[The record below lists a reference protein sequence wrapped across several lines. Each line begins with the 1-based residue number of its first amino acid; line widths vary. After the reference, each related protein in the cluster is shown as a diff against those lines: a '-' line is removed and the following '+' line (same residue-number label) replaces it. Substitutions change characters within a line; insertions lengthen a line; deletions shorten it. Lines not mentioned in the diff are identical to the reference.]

1 MSLAKLAAALKE
13 TGHQV
18 STWTVGKIL
27 KELGY
32 SLQGNRKTKEGSDH
46 PDRDAQFEYINDLT
60 REQLAAGQPVISVD
74 TKKKELVGNYKN
86 GGREYRAKGDPRE
99 VKGHDFQGELGR
111 ANPYGIYD
119 IGQNTGWVNVGIS
132 ADTGEFAVE
141 SIRTWWNGM
150 GVERYPELTSLHITA
165 DGGGSNGHRLRLW
178 KVELQLLADEL
189 GVPIT
194 VTHFP
199 PGTSKW
205 NKIEHKLFSFIA
217 MNWRGQPL
225 VDYQT
230 IVNLISSTTT
240 KSGLLVQ
247 SVLDERVYEKGR
259 KITKAQMAELNLQ
272 RHDFHG
278 DWNYTIKP
286 QNATQ

>member
-141 SIRTWWNGM
+141 SIRTWWN
-150 GVERYPELTSLHITA
+150 VHARPTPY
-165 DGGGSNGHRLRLW
+165 RL
-178 KVELQLLADEL
+178 
-189 GVPIT
+189 PII
-194 VTHFP
+194 
-199 PGTSKW
+199 G
-205 NKIEHKLFSFIA
+205 
-217 MNWRGQPL
+217 
-225 VDYQT
+225 
-230 IVNLISSTTT
+230 ISRT
-240 KSGLLVQ
+240 
-247 SVLDERVYEKGR
+247 
-259 KITKAQMAELNLQ
+259 
-272 RHDFHG
+272 FF
-278 DWNYTIKP
+278 
-286 QNATQ
+286 

>member
-1 MSLAKLAAALKE
+1 
-13 TGHQV
+13 
-18 STWTVGKIL
+18 
-27 KELGY
+27 
-32 SLQGNRKTKEGSDH
+32 
-46 PDRDAQFEYINDLT
+46 
-60 REQLAAGQPVISVD
+60 
-74 TKKKELVGNYKN
+74 
-86 GGREYRAKGDPRE
+86 
-99 VKGHDFQGELGR
+99 
-111 ANPYGIYD
+111 
-119 IGQNTGWVNVGIS
+119 
-132 ADTGEFAVE
+132 
-141 SIRTWWNGM
+141 M